1 MILRL
6 TIAFLHL
13 LMLCLGFYAV
23 WSRAEAL
30 KKLREISG
38 LEEVFRADNLWGI
51 AAAYPVVCNCCSTRS
66 LVLTKFLF
74 FYHKGHKGLSRR
86 TQRVFSFVLLCVN
99 L

>member
-13 LMLCLGFYAV
+13 LTLCLGFYAI

-30 KKLREISG
+30 KKLREITG

-51 AAAYPVVCNCCSTRS
+51 AAADPFGCNCCRTRN
-66 LVLTKFLF
+66 LVLKSFFFLPQRPQWAFTKDTKSFFL
-74 FYHKGHKGLSRR
+74 
-86 TQRVFSFVLLCVN
+86 RVALC
-99 L
+99 